1 MQAGDIIFV
10 KGRTPMSA
18 LIRLFDPGEFSH
30 VAMAV
35 SKTHILEAQ
44 YGTRTRIVP
53 FRFKMEDCKII
64 DLGLPP
70 KDRRTIETNSIYY
83 VGKKYDYLQAIY
95 LGFKKGYDNTNNMIC
110 TEVIHELLKESG
122 YMCCPHD
129 MTPNELY
136 RFFKKKLMEIV

>member
-18 LIRLFDPGEFSH
+18 LIRLFDAGEFSH
-30 VAMAV
+30 VALAV

-44 YGTRTRIVP
+44 YGTRTRIVA
-53 FRFKMEDCKII
+53 FRIKMEDCKMI

-83 VGKKYDYLQAIY
+83 VGKKYDYLQAISY
-95 LGFKKGYDNTNNMIC
+95 ALKGCTYDSPNNHIC
-110 TEVIHELLKESG
+110 TEIIHELLNLIG
-122 YMCCPHD
+122 YMCCIQD
-129 MTPNELY
+129 MKPNQLY
-136 RFFKKKLMEIV
+136 RYLTCDPLGE